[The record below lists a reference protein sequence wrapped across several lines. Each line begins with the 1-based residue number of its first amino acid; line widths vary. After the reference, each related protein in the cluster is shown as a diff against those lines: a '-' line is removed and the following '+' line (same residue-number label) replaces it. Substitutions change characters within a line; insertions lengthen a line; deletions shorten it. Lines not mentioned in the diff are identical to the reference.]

1 VRRFYLCGRPHAPAR
16 LPFVVSQ
23 PVLSK
28 VEGNHAVRCPVAG
41 AV

>member
-16 LPFVVSQ
+16 LPFVVS
-23 PVLSK
+23 LS
-28 VEGNHAVRCPVAG
+28 NHAVRCPVAG